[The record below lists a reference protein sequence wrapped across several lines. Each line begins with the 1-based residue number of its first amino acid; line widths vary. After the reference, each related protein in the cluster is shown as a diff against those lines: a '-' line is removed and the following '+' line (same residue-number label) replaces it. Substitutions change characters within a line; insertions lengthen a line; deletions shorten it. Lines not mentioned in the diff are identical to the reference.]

1 MCPKKSTLKL
11 PEPEWS
17 VWVKADEIPADGKQ
31 VDLSPDASQLPLIA
45 QRIGVLSLD
54 SLRASLSLSKSKG
67 GVMVHVT
74 GTLWAEIVQSCVVT
88 LEPIKSKIQEDFE
101 AWFADQEHVIL
112 FEKAQRDVLTKKEMM
127 DLPILEEKE
136 DPEPLE
142 DGKVNLGELVV
153 QYLCLAVNPFP
164 HNETAEQQS
173 EKTPIA
179 HKGRG
184 AQEPLRPNPFA
195 ALKNWRPKD

>member
-17 VWVKADEIPADGKQ
+17 VWVKAEDIPVDGKQ
-31 VDLSPDASQLPLIA
+31 VDLSPDAAQLPLIA
-45 QRIGVLSLD
+45 QRLGVESLE
-54 SLRASLSLSKSKG
+54 SLRASLSLSKNKG

-74 GTLWAEIVQSCVVT
+74 GTLWAEIVQNCVVT

-101 AWFADQEHVIL
+101 AWFADQDHVIL
-112 FEKAQRDVLTKKEMM
+112 FEKAQRDVLTKREMM

-142 DGKVNLGELVV
+142 DGKVNIGELVV
-153 QYLCLAVNPFP
+153 QYLCLAVNPYP
-164 HNETAEQQS
+164 HKEGLECENDSVPVSKASQDSLQ
-173 EKTPIA
+173 
-179 HKGRG
+179 
-184 AQEPLRPNPFA
+184 PNPFA

>member
-45 QRIGVLSLD
+45 QRVGVLSLD

-74 GTLWAEIVQSCVVT
+74 GDAVGRNCPKLCGN
-88 LEPIKSKIQEDFE
+88 PRP
-101 AWFADQEHVIL
+101 DQEQNSRRL
-112 FEKAQRDVLTKKEMM
+112 
-127 DLPILEEKE
+127 
-136 DPEPLE
+136 
-142 DGKVNLGELVV
+142 
-153 QYLCLAVNPFP
+153 
-164 HNETAEQQS
+164 
-173 EKTPIA
+173 
-179 HKGRG
+179 
-184 AQEPLRPNPFA
+184 
-195 ALKNWRPKD
+195 